1 LRKYSRLLFSET
13 NSEILC
19 GKMKNRENFLINLG
33 VEVLR
38 MIPFRFDNNFRK
50 ILTGIDSNMNL
61 SEHLDKLKKILYDLK
76 IGQNTIYVFKEIKK
90 NQ

>member
-1 LRKYSRLLFSET
+1 
-13 NSEILC
+13 
-19 GKMKNRENFLINLG
+19 MKNRENFLINLG